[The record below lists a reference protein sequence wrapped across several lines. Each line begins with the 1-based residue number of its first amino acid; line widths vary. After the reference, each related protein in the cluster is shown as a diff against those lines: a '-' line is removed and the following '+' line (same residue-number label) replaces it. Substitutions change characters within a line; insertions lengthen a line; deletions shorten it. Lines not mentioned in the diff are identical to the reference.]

1 MFQLQN
7 KIENLKKS
15 VENKFSLILKFI
27 EIQNQNQ
34 VQNLSQNQT
43 KTYAQAVAT
52 NIEENNIQQIKNNKN
67 NQKKKKKKK
76 NIKKN

>member
-7 KIENLKKS
+7 KIKNLKKS

-34 VQNLSQNQT
+34 VQNLSQSQT
-43 KTYAQAVAT
+43 KTYAQAAAT
-52 NIEENNIQQIKNNKN
+52 NIEENNL
-67 NQKKKKKKK
+67 
-76 NIKKN
+76 